1 MQLYFIRHGQSTN
14 NQLWMRTGGND
25 GRCEDPELTQAGRQ
39 QASVVARYLGR
50 EPSSTST
57 PEFDNH
63 NIGGFG
69 ITHLYCSLMV
79 RAVATGTAI
88 SQALDLPLVVWEDIH
103 EGGGIYLDD
112 HETGERIGRPGKNRA
127 YFEGHFP
134 ELILPESLDGDGW
147 WNRPFE
153 DRDQRYA
160 RARRFLDELAKR
172 HGGTEDRVA
181 VVSHGG
187 FYNYLLAELLE
198 LPQRNG
204 YWFSLNNAAITRVD
218 FRTEDVGLVY
228 LNRVD
233 FLPQDLIT

>member
-14 NQLWMRTGGND
+14 NQLWLRPSSSEK
-25 GRCEDPELTQAGRQ
+25 RCEDPELTKAGRQ
-39 QASVVARYLGR
+39 QASAVARYVSQA
-50 EPSSTST
+50 PSSTNA
-57 PEFDNH
+57 PEFDH
-63 NIGGFG
+63 QNIGGFG

-88 SQALDLPLVVWEDIH
+88 SQALDLPLVAWQCIH

-112 HETGERIGRPGKNRA
+112 PETGDRIGRPGKNRS
-127 YFEGHFP
+127 YFGEHFP

-153 DRDQRYA
+153 EHEQRYT
-160 RARRFLDELAKR
+160 RARRFLDKLAER

-181 VVSHGG
+181 MVSHGG
-187 FYNYLLAELLE
+187 FYNYLLKELLE

-204 YWFSLNNAAITRVD
+204 YWFSLNNAAITRID
-218 FRTEDVGLVY
+218 FGPEDVRLVY
-228 LNRVD
+228 FNRVD
-233 FLPQDLIT
+233 FLPRDLIT

>member
-14 NQLWMRTGGND
+14 NHLWLHPGSSEKRN
-25 GRCEDPELTQAGRQ
+25 EDPELTKAGQQ
-39 QASVVARYLGR
+39 QASAVARYLSQA
-50 EPSSTST
+50 PSSKSA
-57 PEFDNH
+57 PEFDDQ

-88 SQALDLPLVVWEDIH
+88 SETLDLPLVAWEGIH

-112 HETGERIGRPGKNRA
+112 PETGERIGKPGKNRA
-127 YFEGHFP
+127 YFGEHFP
-134 ELILPESLDGDGW
+134 GLILPESLDGDGW
-147 WNRPFE
+147 WSRPFE
-153 DRDQRYA
+153 EREQRYA
-160 RARRFLDELAKR
+160 RARHFLKKLLER

-181 VVSHGG
+181 MVSHGG

-198 LPQRNG
+198 LPQRNS
-204 YWFSLNNAAITRVD
+204 YWFSLNNTAITRID
-218 FRTEDVGLVY
+218 FRSEDVRLVY

-233 FLPQDLIT
+233 FLPRDLIT